1 MSTVPLK
8 SVQSGPPVSLPVGVA
23 EYLGPGDVLEV
34 AGAVVTA
41 RLADGRA
48 VKATMALSVPYEA
61 SVGDV
66 LLVIGRGPAHWVI
79 GVLKGHGQTTLRL
92 PGDVSIHADGGTL
105 RLSGEKGV
113 RLDGPEVAIE
123 TRKLSLVAT
132 ALVEHL
138 GSALRRVAGLLS
150 VQAKRSHTV
159 VDEASYEQSKS
170 HAIVAEETVTVNGR
184 QIHLG

>member
-8 SVQSGPPVSLPVGVA
+8 SLSGGPPVTLPTGVA
-23 EYLGPGDVLEV
+23 EYLGPADVLEV
-34 AGAVVTA
+34 AGSVVTA

-48 VKATMALSVPYEA
+48 VRATLALAVPYEA

-66 LLVIGRGPAHWVI
+66 LLVIGRGAAHWVI
-79 GVLKGHGQTTLRL
+79 GVIQGHGTTTLRL
-92 PGDVSIHADGGTL
+92 PGDVAIHAEGGTL

-113 RLDGPEVAIE
+113 RLDGPDVTIE
-123 TRKLSLVAT
+123 TPKLSVVAT
-132 ALVEHL
+132 SVVEHL

-150 VQAKRSHTV
+150 VQAKRSHTLV
-159 VDEASYEQSKS
+159 EETSYEQSRS